1 MYFDEYSIYIYIYI
15 HYIILYYIISYHII
29 LYYIMLCYLISYHI
43 ISYYIILYYVI
54 SYYTYMYICVCYILC
69 HIIYIY
75 IYISYIYIYIQLY
88 TYTCVCV
95 CVTLCI
101 FIKTVILQCCNTYTV
116 VSSFPL
122 RSLTM
127 FHISH
132 MFHCFT
138 CFVSTWSPS
147 VAFLRA
153 HRPLT
158 VASTRIVKQATASMT
173 IRISQNEHVS
183 TMQHYVVSLCHDDTS
198 SPLRHAKALFSLG
211 RRSHKQCC
219 EPGED

>member
-1 MYFDEYSIYIYIYI
+1 MLS
-15 HYIILYYIISYHII
+15 YIISYHII
-29 LYYIMLCYLISYHI
+29 LYYTILC
-43 ISYYIILYYVI
+43 YIILYIYV
-54 SYYTYMYICVCYILC
+54 YMCVCYILY

-75 IYISYIYIYIQLY
+75 IIYIYIQLY
-88 TYTCVCV
+88 TYTCV

-211 RRSHKQCC
+211 RRSHKQCF